1 VATVVKLK
9 HMTIKNSELTDVSK
23 IFELYRIAT
32 DFMKSKNQV
41 SWPEFPKELII
52 NEIEE
57 NRQWKL
63 LINEQIACIW
73 ATTLND
79 EMIWGNENKEPSLYI
94 HRIATNPEFRGRNL
108 VKTLIAWANEFGK
121 NKSLNY
127 IRMDTV
133 GLNKGLI
140 AHYEKFGFEFLGT
153 KEIENTN
160 GLPEH
165 YKDGEVCYFQKEII

>member
-1 VATVVKLK
+1 
-9 HMTIKNSELTDVSK
+9 MTIENSNLTEVPK

-32 DFMKSKNQV
+32 DYMKSKDQV
-41 SWPEFPKELII
+41 YWPEFPKELIL
-52 NEIEE
+52 NEIED

-63 LINEQIACIW
+63 LINKQIACIW

-79 EMIWGNENKEPSLYI
+79 ELIWGNENEPSLYI
-94 HRIATNPEFRGRNL
+94 HRIATDPKFRGQNL
-108 VKTLIAWANEFGK
+108 VKKLMDWANKFGK
-121 NKSLNY
+121 NQSLKY

-140 AHYEKFGFEFLGT
+140 SHYKKIGFEFLGT
-153 KEIENTN
+153 KKLKNTN

>member
-1 VATVVKLK
+1 MK
-9 HMTIKNSELTDVSK
+9 IKNSELTDVPK
-23 IFELYRIAT
+23 IFDFYRIAT
-32 DFMKSKNQV
+32 DYMKSKNQV
-41 SWPEFPKELII
+41 YWPKFPKELILK
-52 NEIEE
+52 EIKE

-63 LINEQIACIW
+63 LINGEIACIW

-79 EMIWGNENKEPSLYI
+79 ELIWGNKNNEPSLYI
-94 HRIATNPEFRGRNL
+94 HRIATNPIFRGQNL
-108 VKTLIAWANEFGK
+108 VKNLIDWANEFGK
-121 NKSLNY
+121 NKNLKH

-140 AHYEKFGFEFLGT
+140 SYYEKLGFEFLGT

-165 YKDGEVCYFQKEII
+165 YKDGEVCYFQKEIT

>member
-1 VATVVKLK
+1 MK
-9 HMTIKNSELTDVSK
+9 IENSGLTDVAK
-23 IFELYRIAT
+23 IFDLYRIAT
-32 DFMKSKNQV
+32 DYMKSKNQV
-41 SWPEFPKELII
+41 YWPEFPKKLIV

-79 EMIWGNENKEPSLYI
+79 ELIWGNKKEPSLYI
-94 HRIATNPEFRGRNL
+94 HRIATNPEFRGQNL
-108 VKTLIAWANEFGK
+108 VKKLIEWANEFGK
-121 NKSLNY
+121 NKDLKF

-140 AHYEKFGFEFLGT
+140 GHYEKLGFEFLGA
-153 KEIENTN
+153 ERLENTD

-165 YKDGEVCYFQKEII
+165 YRNGEVCYFQKTIT